1 MRFWLSFGVANL
13 IGLFFLWLVARELPF
28 AQVSQYLASADLG
41 QLALWSGAFV
51 VVYAISHYARVV
63 RWYELIKPLDA
74 ELVPSQVH
82 RACLVGMTAIFL
94 LPLRLG
100 EFVRPYLLA
109 NKSSKLSGSA
119 LLGTAVV
126 ERVIDGLMMTGLL
139 FVTLAT
145 YRGDQATGFAM
156 TTGIISALV
165 FVGALSFCLL
175 ALWRLEWT
183 LSLVHKLFGIVSTKL
198 AHKLAG
204 LLGDFIQGFQVL
216 IRAKSLGRFMLLT
229 GIYWATNALSMW
241 LLARFGFG
249 LELSLWDMT
258 TVLALLV
265 IGIMIPAGPAMA
277 GNFEYFMTRALA
289 MFVSATLLAQVT
301 AFAATVHILQFVVI
315 CTPGFVIMWLDPN
328 ARHLISL
335 SQRARDELDVEADGE
350 AAKPEPAQP

>member
-28 AQVSQYLASADLG
+28 AQVSQYLSGADLG
-41 QLALWSGAFV
+41 QLGLWSV
-51 VVYAISHYARVV
+51 VFILVYAMSHYARVV
-63 RWYELIKPLDA
+63 RWYELIKPLDP
-74 ELVPSQVH
+74 ELEAGQVH
-82 RACLVGMTAIFL
+82 RACLVGLTAIFL

-109 NKSSKLSGSA
+109 KKSAKLSGSA

-145 YRGDQATGFAM
+145 YRGDQATSFAM
-156 TTGIISALV
+156 TTGIISALI
-165 FVGALSFCLL
+165 FVGALTFCLL
-175 ALWRLEWT
+175 AIWRLEWT

-204 LLGDFIQGFQVL
+204 LLGDFIEGFRVL
-216 IRAKSLGRFMLLT
+216 IKAKSLGRFMLLT
-229 GIYWATNALSMW
+229 AIYWATNALSMW

-249 LELSLWDMT
+249 LTLSLWDMT

-289 MFVSATLLAQVT
+289 MFIGATALAQAT
-301 AFAATVHILQFVVI
+301 AFAATVHILQFLVI
-315 CTPGFVIMWLDPN
+315 CSPGFVIMWLDPN
-328 ARHLISL
+328 ARHLVSL
-335 SQRARDELDVEADGE
+335 SERAREELDNEA
-350 AAKPEPAQP
+350 